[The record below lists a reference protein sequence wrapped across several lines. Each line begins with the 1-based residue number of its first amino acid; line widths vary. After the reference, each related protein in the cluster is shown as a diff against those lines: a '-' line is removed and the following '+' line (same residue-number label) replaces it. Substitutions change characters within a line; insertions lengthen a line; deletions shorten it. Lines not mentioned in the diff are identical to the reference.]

1 MKYDVIIVGAG
12 PAGIF
17 SALELTKKQNNLNIL
32 ILDRG
37 PEISQRKCP
46 SSRGFEC
53 HHCEPCS
60 ILSGWGGAGAYS
72 DGKLTLSTEVGGWL
86 NQYVSQQELE
96 KLVGYVDSIYLK
108 YGASERV
115 YGEDAEKVDEIERKA
130 SLAGLKLIRQEVR
143 HMGTDKSE
151 ETMQRMYN
159 DLSSKV
165 TFEPRTDVKGLITE
179 GSDIKGVETVKGE
192 KISAKYVVIAPGR
205 SGAEWLQMEA
215 QIRGLRT
222 VNNPVDIGVR
232 VEVLASVM
240 EELTKTLYEPK
251 LIYYSKLF
259 DDMVRTFC
267 VSPYGEVTTESY
279 DGVLTVNGGSY
290 AERKTDNTN
299 FAILVSTSFTEP
311 FKEPIAYGKYIARL
325 SNLLSG
331 GVMVQRLGD
340 LVSGRRST
348 PERLARSVVAP
359 TLKNATPGDLSF
371 VLPYRYLADIRE
383 MLQAL
388 DQIAPGVHSR
398 DTLLYGIE
406 VKFYS
411 SHLQLNNVLETRIQN
426 MFTIGDGA
434 GVTRGLIQASASGVI
449 VGREILKREKLKA

>member
-17 SALELTKKQNNLNIL
+17 SALELTAKNNLSVL
-32 ILDRG
+32 VLDRG
-37 PEISQRKCP
+37 AELDQRKCP
-46 SSRGFEC
+46 SSRGLEC
-53 HHCEPCS
+53 RHCEPCS

-72 DGKLTLSTEVGGWL
+72 DGKLTLSNEVGGWL
-86 NQYVSQQELE
+86 NQYVSEKELE
-96 KLVGYVDSIYLK
+96 ALVKYVDGIYLK
-108 YGASERV
+108 FGASDQV
-115 YGEDAEKVDEIERKA
+115 FGGDSDAVDEIERQA
-130 SLAGLKLIRQEVR
+130 AAAGLRLIRQEVR
-143 HMGTDKSE
+143 HMGTEKCADTLRMMRKELSDKI
-151 ETMQRMYN
+151 
-159 DLSSKV
+159 
-165 TFEPRTDVKGLITE
+165 TFIPRTDVKGLIIE
-179 GSDIKGVETVKGE
+179 HHVIKGIETANGE
-192 KISAKYVVIAPGR
+192 KFLGKYVIVAPGR
-205 SGAEWLQMEA
+205 GGAEWLQTEA
-215 QIRGLRT
+215 QIRGLKT
-222 VNNPVDIGVR
+222 VNNPVDVGVR
-232 VEVLASVM
+232 VEVSATSM
-240 EELTKTLYEPK
+240 ERLTKVLYEPK
-251 LIYYSKLF
+251 LVYYSKLF

-340 LVSGRRST
+340 LVAGRRST
-348 PERLARSVVAP
+348 PERLARSIVVP
-359 TLKNATPGDLSF
+359 SLKNATPGDLSF
-371 VLPYRYLADIRE
+371 VLPYRYLQDIRE

-388 DQIAPGVHSR
+388 DVIAPGVHSR
-398 DTLLYGIE
+398 DTLLYGVE

-411 SHLQLNNVLETRIQN
+411 SHLQLTNSLETKIPN
-426 MFTIGDGA
+426 LFTIGDGA

-449 VGREILKREKLKA
+449 VAREILKREHLKA